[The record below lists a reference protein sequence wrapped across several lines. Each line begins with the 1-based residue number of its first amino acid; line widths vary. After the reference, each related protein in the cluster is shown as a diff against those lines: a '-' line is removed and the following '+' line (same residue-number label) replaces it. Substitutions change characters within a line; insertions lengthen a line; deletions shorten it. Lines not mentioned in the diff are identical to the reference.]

1 MATSKKTDES
11 GITTADV
18 AALNGVDASTTDGP
32 DNLSAPAALDM
43 DANAPIAVK
52 YEDDGS
58 DVPFMSEGMRHDL
71 VQLGHVYDPNTRRK
85 IIPA

>member
-11 GITTADV
+11 GITMADV
-18 AALNGVDASTTDGP
+18 AALNGVDASTADAP
-32 DNLSAPAALDM
+32 APAALDV

-58 DVPFMSEGMRHDL
+58 AVPFMSEGMRHDL